1 MPTPLISIGLA
12 VYNGQNF
19 VADAIESV
27 LSQTFADFELIVT
40 DNASMDATPEIAAE
54 FVRRDSRVRYYRN
67 AENLGCAPNLNRCYE
82 LSNPKTRYFK
92 WAAHDDVIAPT
103 FLERCVEALEADSS
117 AAMAHTRS
125 VIIDATGDVIPV
137 EDDPYAARETDG
149 ATDLVE
155 SRANLPISP
164 VARDRF
170 YGLSTREPVVGVPVA
185 SDRANDL
192 TPRAD
197 WIEPVAGMITT
208 PPLHE
213 RMKFLEINDPPGRHL
228 DAATP
233 SVRFDDLILRTL
245 WCFEIFGLMRR
256 DAIVGTPL
264 HGSYYGSDKV
274 LLAYL
279 LLKGR
284 CIELDEPLFLR
295 RWHSGA
301 SHGLPDE
308 AAKAAWMNPKTAR
321 KTVFP
326 RLQCLAGYFDAVKT
340 ADISTGERMACL
352 GTLAQYAFQLKKWR
366 KLLGGASHAA

>member
-1 MPTPLISIGLA
+1 MPSTPLIAIGLA

-19 VADAIESV
+19 VADAIESL
-27 LSQTFADFELIVT
+27 LSQTFGDFELVVT
-40 DNASMDATPEIAAE
+40 DNASTDATPAIVAE
-54 FVRRDSRVRYYRN
+54 FVRRDSRVRYHRN

-82 LSNPKTRYFK
+82 LSNPKTPYFK

-103 FLERCVEALEADSS
+103 FLERCVEALEADPS

-125 VIIDATGDVIPV
+125 VIIDEAGDVIPV
-137 EDDPYAARETDG
+137 DDDPYETH
-149 ATDLVE
+149 A
-155 SRANLPISP
+155 P
-164 VARDRF
+164 VSSIARDRSA
-170 YGLSTREPVVGVPVA
+170 LVDASNQPVA
-185 SDRANDL
+185 SDRANASSRSDL
-192 TPRAD
+192 
-197 WIEPVAGMITT
+197 IEPVAGMITT
-208 PPLHE
+208 PPLHAGM
-213 RMKFLEINDPPGRHL
+213 RFDEINDPPGRRL
-228 DAATP
+228 NAANP

-256 DAIVGTPL
+256 EAIVGTPL

-284 CIELDEPLFLR
+284 CIEIDEPLFLR

-340 ADISTGERMACL
+340 ADIATGERMACL

-366 KLLGGASHAA
+366 KLLGSNSHAA